1 MRKSPP
7 PARAD
12 RVGRQRGGREVRT
25 RVGRQQPDDHLGG
38 DATAGAA
45 QVQVV
50 RDELGLL
57 QDVVPA
63 QPCSVTVSSSRGLVV
78 IKTSRARRIF
88 PAQAVWLGL
97 AFRSRL
103 CSPSP
108 CPSLEFKETSMA
120 DNAAR
125 LESSFLERRF
135 RFGEHGTTLARDTMA
150 GATTFV
156 VMSYIIFVNPQ
167 ILSFAGIEGLQ
178 EIGLPF
184 NQVLAVTCLVA
195 GVMTILMGLYTN
207 KAYAIAPGLGLN
219 AVVAFSLVAG
229 EGLSFPAAMGL
240 VVVEGIA
247 VTILVLTGTREK
259 IMDAIPLDLKK
270 AIAIGIGLFIAFIGL
285 VNSGIVVRGTGTIV
299 DLAPLTTWPVLVTF
313 FGLVVTIALRARG
326 VRGDLLIGIVAT
338 TILATII
345 NETSEGGAGFVSGA
359 SWPGDVYETPDL
371 TLLGNFNFD
380 AFTELAFISAIVWAF
395 SLFLADFFDTM
406 GTLVGVGRQAGYL
419 DENGRM
425 REIRKPLLVDSLA
438 AVAGGAASS
447 SSATTYI
454 ESASGVG
461 VGGRTGW
468 VAVVA
473 GALFFPFMF
482 FAPIIGM
489 VPPQA
494 TAPALIIVGFL
505 MMSALTEMEDE
516 AEAQREGRQPRRLAG
531 IDFTDLGTGLAAA
544 LTIMIMPFTFSITD
558 GIGIGF
564 LAFAVIRT
572 AQGRARDLHPF
583 MWIAS
588 VAFLL
593 YFLVP
598 FLQETFSWI

>member
-1 MRKSPP
+1 MSES
-7 PARAD
+7 AA
-12 RVGRQRGGREVRT
+12 G
-25 RVGRQQPDDHLGG
+25 LG
-38 DATAGAA
+38 DT
-45 QVQVV
+45 
-50 RDELGLL
+50 
-57 QDVVPA
+57 
-63 QPCSVTVSSSRGLVV
+63 
-78 IKTSRARRIF
+78 
-88 PAQAVWLGL
+88 
-97 AFRSRL
+97 
-103 CSPSP
+103 
-108 CPSLEFKETSMA
+108 
-120 DNAAR
+120 
-125 LESSFLERRF
+125 FLERRF
-135 RFGEHGTTLARDTMA
+135 RFAANGTTLGRDTM
-150 GATTFV
+150 GGVTTFI

-167 ILSFAGIEGLQ
+167 ILSFAGIDGLQ

-195 GVMTILMGLYTN
+195 GVMTIIMGLYTN

-247 VTILVLTGTREK
+247 VTILVLTGMRER

-285 VNSGIVVRGTGTIV
+285 TSSGIVVRGEGTVV
-299 DLAPLTTWPVLVTF
+299 DLGRLTTWPIAVTF
-313 FGLVVTIALRARG
+313 FGLVLTIALRARG

-345 NETSEGGAGFVSGA
+345 NEADDNAAGFTAGA
-359 SWPGDVYETPDL
+359 SWPGDVYEKPDL
-371 TLLGNFNFD
+371 ALLGNFNFD

-406 GTLVGVGRQAGYL
+406 GTLVGVGKQAGYL

-425 REIRKPLLVDSLA
+425 EDIRKPLLVDSLA

-454 ESASGVG
+454 ESASGVS

-494 TAPALIIVGFL
+494 TAPALILVGFL
-505 MMSALTEMEDE
+505 MMTALTEAEED
-516 AEAQREGRQPRRLAG
+516 AEGKQDGRKLAG
-531 IDFTDLGTGLAAA
+531 IDFTDLAIGLAAA
-544 LTIMIMPFTFSITD
+544 LTIMFMPFTFSITD

-564 LAFAVIRT
+564 LAYVVARA
-572 AQGRARDLHPF
+572 AQGRSKEVHPF
-583 MWIAS
+583 MWLAS
-588 VAFLL
+588 AMFLL

-598 FLQETFSWI
+598 FLQDTFDWI

>member
-1 MRKSPP
+1 MAETE
-7 PARAD
+7 ARY
-12 RVGRQRGGREVRT
+12 REPERG
-25 RVGRQQPDDHLGG
+25 
-38 DATAGAA
+38 
-45 QVQVV
+45 
-50 RDELGLL
+50 
-57 QDVVPA
+57 
-63 QPCSVTVSSSRGLVV
+63 
-78 IKTSRARRIF
+78 
-88 PAQAVWLGL
+88 
-97 AFRSRL
+97 
-103 CSPSP
+103 
-108 CPSLEFKETSMA
+108 
-120 DNAAR
+120 
-125 LESSFLERRF
+125 FLERRF
-135 RFGEHGTTLARDTMA
+135 KFAANGTTLARDTMA
-150 GATTFV
+150 GVTTFI

-167 ILSFAGIEGLQ
+167 ILSFSGIEGLQ
-178 EIGLPF
+178 DIGLPF
-184 NQVLAVTCLVA
+184 DQVLAATCLVA

-207 KAYAIAPGLGLN
+207 RAYAIAPGLGLN
-219 AVVAFSLVAG
+219 AVVAFSLVAN

-285 VNSGIVVRGTGTIV
+285 VNSGVVVRGTPVV
-299 DLAPLTTWPVLVTF
+299 DLAPLTTWPLFVTF
-313 FGLVVTIALRARG
+313 FGLVFTIALRARG
-326 VRGDLLIGIVAT
+326 VRGDLLIGIVVT
-338 TILATII
+338 TIVATLI
-345 NETSEGGAGFVSGA
+345 NEASGNEAGFAAGA

-371 TLLGNFNFD
+371 SLLGNFNLD

-406 GTLVGVGRQAGYL
+406 GTLVGVGKPAGYL
-419 DENGRM
+419 DSKGRLPG
-425 REIRKPLLVDSLA
+425 IRKPLLVDSLA
-438 AVAGGAASS
+438 AVAGGAAST

-454 ESASGVG
+454 ESASGVS

-468 VAVVA
+468 VAVVC

-505 MMSALTEMEDE
+505 MMSALTEMEEE
-516 AEAQREGRQPRRLAG
+516 AEVEELGVAGRMPRRLAG
-531 IDFTDLGTGLAAA
+531 IDFSDLGIGLAAA

-558 GIGIGF
+558 GIGMGF
-564 LAFAVIRT
+564 LAYVVVRA
-572 AQGRARDLHPF
+572 AQQRWRDIHPF

-588 VAFLL
+588 IAFFL

-598 FLQETFSWI
+598 FLQDTFDWI

>member
-1 MRKSPP
+1 MS
-7 PARAD
+7 D
-12 RVGRQRGGREVRT
+12 T
-25 RVGRQQPDDHLGG
+25 
-38 DATAGAA
+38 
-45 QVQVV
+45 
-50 RDELGLL
+50 
-57 QDVVPA
+57 
-63 QPCSVTVSSSRGLVV
+63 
-78 IKTSRARRIF
+78 
-88 PAQAVWLGL
+88 
-97 AFRSRL
+97 
-103 CSPSP
+103 
-108 CPSLEFKETSMA
+108 
-120 DNAAR
+120 AAR
-125 LESSFLERRF
+125 LGGGLLERRF
-135 RFGEHGTTLARDTMA
+135 KFAANGTTLARDTMA
-150 GATTFV
+150 GVTTFI

-167 ILSFAGIEGLQ
+167 ILSFAGIEGLS

-184 NQVLAVTCLVA
+184 PQVLAVTCLVA

-207 KAYAIAPGLGLN
+207 MAYAIAPGLGLN

-247 VTILVLTGTREK
+247 VTILVLTGMRER

-285 VNSGIVVRGTGTIV
+285 VNSGVVVRGEGTIV
-299 DLAPLTTWPVLVTF
+299 DLAPLTTWPILVTF
-313 FGLVVTIALRARG
+313 VGLVLTIALRARG
-326 VRGDLLIGIVAT
+326 IRGDLLIGIIAT

-345 NETSEGGAGFVSGA
+345 NESVSNAGFTSGA
-359 SWPGDVYETPDL
+359 AWPDDAYETPDL
-371 TLLGNFNFD
+371 ELLGNFNFD

-406 GTLVGVGRQAGYL
+406 GTLVGVGKPAGYL
-419 DENGRM
+419 DKDGRM
-425 REIRKPLLVDSLA
+425 RDIRKPLLVDSLS

-454 ESASGVG
+454 ESASGVS

-468 VAVVA
+468 VSVVC

-505 MMSALTEMEDE
+505 MMSALTESEE
-516 AEAQREGRQPRRLAG
+516 LAEEGYAGGRKIAG
-531 IDFTDLGTGLAAA
+531 IDFTDLGIGLAAA

-558 GIGIGF
+558 GIGMGF
-564 LAFAVIRT
+564 LAYVTVRA
-572 AQGRARDLHPF
+572 AQNRFKDIHPF
-583 MWIAS
+583 MWLAS
-588 VAFLL
+588 AAFLL

-598 FLQETFSWI
+598 FLQDTFDWI